1 MRSCTGFTIIRK
13 HGRPMNH
20 YFVFAGTGAALY
32 SRNMPFPTFRR
43 LVSTVTAAL
52 FLFSAVAHHVVATGM
67 STEAGMAMP
76 VQAAGMAEADS
87 GMPCPMSSDCSKDTS
102 MIGMACAAHC
112 ATVLGILAEAVI
124 ISVSITGHRL
134 DSAVAFSLASL
145 HGPPEPPP
153 PKSHA

>member
-67 STEAGMAMP
+67 STGRRH
-76 VQAAGMAEADS
+76 
-87 GMPCPMSSDCSKDTS
+87 
-102 MIGMACAAHC
+102 I
-112 ATVLGILAEAVI
+112 ATTPR
-124 ISVSITGHRL
+124 SPRHRRL
-134 DSAVAFSLASL
+134 RCQV
-145 HGPPEPPP
+145 
-153 PKSHA
+153 

>member
-52 FLFSAVAHHVVATGM
+52 FLFSAVAHHVVAAGM
-67 STEAGMAMP
+67 SADAGMAM
-76 VQAAGMAEADS
+76 QATAADMASHDS
-87 GMPCPMSSDCSKDTS
+87 MPCPMSSDCSKDTS
-102 MIGMACAAHC
+102 MMGMAC
-112 ATVLGILAEAVI
+112 
-124 ISVSITGHRL
+124 
-134 DSAVAFSLASL
+134 
-145 HGPPEPPP
+145 
-153 PKSHA
+153 